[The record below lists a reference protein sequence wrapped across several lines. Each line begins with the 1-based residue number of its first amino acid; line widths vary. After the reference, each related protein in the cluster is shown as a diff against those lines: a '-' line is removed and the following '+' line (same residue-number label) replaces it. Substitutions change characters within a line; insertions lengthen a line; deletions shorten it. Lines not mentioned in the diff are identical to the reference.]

1 MEFYGL
7 YSGLMLVYNSD
18 CYTSNRDTEWVT
30 VMGLTGLNGIV
41 MVISKWTVIVNND
54 R

>member
-18 CYTSNRDTEWVT
+18 CHTSNRDTEWDT

-41 MVISKWTVIVNND
+41 MVISKWTMIVNND